1 MKKHIRF
8 FAIIFIVVMPGT
20 FAMANDYFNKEKL
33 YFSTEEDFIAIDE
46 NGMPRIVSD
55 GDLLNWFG
63 TVVMTNRD
71 LTGAFQEKN
80 DLGLDALDVIDM
92 GAKHVVF
99 STELDST
106 KGLFTAGDLL
116 CTNGARIPQK
126 ALFIKFKFPY
136 TPTNLG
142 LDAVQFRGEKD
153 EIMKFLDEASS
164 MGINAYADDPERLPR
179 DLEDRGIDI
188 WFSSE
193 GTAPYPNYPMFFD
206 GDLLSVVQGNV
217 IRNNSDLLPHV
228 APAGL
233 PKKGADFGLD
243 AFMCPRTLK
252 EPMFFSTEILFNN
265 ETFPF
270 TDGDLLM
277 VGVVGVIIPNIDF
290 IDHFSPQVD
299 FLGLDAVSYFEK

>member
-1 MKKHIRF
+1 MKKHSLCI
-8 FAIIFIVVMPGT
+8 ATILFIVLPVT
-20 FAMANDYFNKEKL
+20 FALANDYFNKDKL
-33 YFSTEEDFIAIDE
+33 YFSTEEDFLAIDE
-46 NGMPRIVSD
+46 NGMPRLVSD
-55 GDLLNWFG
+55 GDLLNWNG

-71 LTGAFQEKN
+71 LTRVFKEKN

-92 GAKHVVF
+92 AAKRVVF

-106 KGLFTAGDLL
+106 KGLFTHGDLL
-116 CTNGARIPQK
+116 CTNGALIPQK
-126 ALFIKFKFPY
+126 ALFAKFQFPFP
-136 TPTNLG
+136 PTNLG

-153 EIMKFLDEASS
+153 EILKFLDEAAS
-164 MGINAYADDPERLPR
+164 MGVSVYADDPERLPK
-179 DLEDRGIDI
+179 DLEERGLDI
-188 WFSSE
+188 WFSTD

-206 GDLLSVVQGNV
+206 GDLLSVVQGTV
-217 IRNNSDLLPHV
+217 ILTNSDLLPHV

-243 AFMCPRTLK
+243 AFMCPRTAK

-265 ETFPF
+265 EKFPF